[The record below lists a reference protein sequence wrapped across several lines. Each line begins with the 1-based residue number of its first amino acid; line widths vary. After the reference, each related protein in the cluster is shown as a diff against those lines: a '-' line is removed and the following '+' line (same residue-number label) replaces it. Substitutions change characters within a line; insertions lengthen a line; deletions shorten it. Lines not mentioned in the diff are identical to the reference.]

1 MNTVHF
7 LYKWHRWLLSNFSTS
22 VLKITQ
28 NNPSS
33 FYLSSRGLF
42 SIPLIF
48 LLVFYGP
55 ASFFLY
61 ITPLYEISNCKKN
74 QEESILSPKQ
84 VQSQPPAPQ
93 IILPKC
99 LAMFLCFQISLLDYF
114 DRSLNFNFSV

>member
-7 LYKWHRWLLSNFSTS
+7 LYKWHRWLLSNLSTS

-28 NNPSS
+28 NNPSC

-55 ASFFLY
+55 SSFSLC
-61 ITPLYEISNCKKN
+61 ITPLYEISNCKKKIRRN
-74 QEESILSPKQ
+74 QYCLLNRCSLSLLPPK
-84 VQSQPPAPQ
+84 SLF
-93 IILPKC
+93 ILPKC
-99 LAMFLCFQISLLDYF
+99 LAMVSIRLLDYF
-114 DRSLNFNFSV
+114 DRSLNYNFSV